1 MKKITGREAEM
12 QKLKY
17 YYEIE
22 NSEFL
27 VVYGRRRVGKTY
39 LLREFFAEKFCF
51 YFTGLANAGTEQQL
65 LNFQLAINEQ
75 THNDFPRENSWLLA
89 FEQLKSVIKQST
101 QKKKV
106 IFIDE
111 MPWLDTPKSDFLT
124 AFEHFWNHF
133 CAARNDIL
141 LIACGSAT
149 SWLTHKIFNNKGGL
163 HNRVTRQMEIMPFTL
178 LECETYF
185 LSRNIVFERY
195 EIVES
200 YMILGGIPYY
210 LSLFEK
216 GKSFAQNIDLLF
228 FDGNPLLKNEFQN
241 LYASLFRNAENH
253 IAVVEALSKKIK
265 GLTRDEIS
273 KATKLAS
280 GGGLT
285 KVLLELENCGFIRQ
299 YQTYNNK
306 TKNALYQLTDFYTL
320 FYFQFIKNQ
329 SISDRNYWQHTLD
342 SPKHR
347 AWSGFAFERVCL
359 AHAPQIK
366 KALGISGVKTYLFS
380 WKSKNTENQTQI
392 DLCIDRNDQ
401 VINLCEIKFSVH
413 EFTIDKSYS
422 ENLRRKIG
430 IFKTETKTRKAIYLT
445 MLTTF
450 GLVENEYSMSL
461 VQNQLTM
468 KELFEPA

>member
-1 MKKITGREAEM
+1 V
-12 QKLKY
+12 
-17 YYEIE
+17 
-22 NSEFL
+22 N
-27 VVYGRRRVGKTY
+27 
-39 LLREFFAEKFCF
+39 
-51 YFTGLANAGTEQQL
+51 
-65 LNFQLAINEQ
+65 
-75 THNDFPRENSWLLA
+75 
-89 FEQLKSVIKQST
+89 
-101 QKKKV
+101 
-106 IFIDE
+106 FIDE

-149 SWLTHKIFNNKGGL
+149 SWLTNKIFNNQGGL

-178 LECETYF
+178 SECEKYF
-185 LSRNIVFERY
+185 SAKNIAY
-195 EIVES
+195 EPYQIVES

-210 LSLFEK
+210 LSLMEK

-228 FDGNPLLKNEFQN
+228 FNRKSLLKNEFQN
-241 LYASLFRNAENH
+241 LYASLFRHAENH
-253 IAVVEALSKKIK
+253 ITVVETLSKKIK

-273 KATKLAS
+273 KATGLTS

-285 KVLLELENCGFIRQ
+285 KVLFELENCGFIRS
-299 YQTYNNK
+299 YRTLDNKINNL
-306 TKNALYQLTDFYTL
+306 LYQLTDFYTL

-329 SISDRNYWQHTLD
+329 AINDENYWLHTID

-347 AWSGFAFERVCL
+347 AWSGFTFERVCM
-359 AHAPQIK
+359 AHSTQIK

-380 WKSKNTENQTQI
+380 WKSKEAKNQTQI

-401 VINLCEIKFSVH
+401 VINLCEMKFSVH

-422 ENLRRKIG
+422 ENLRRKINT
-430 IFKTETKTRKAIYLT
+430 FKTETKTRKAVYLT
-445 MLTTF
+445 MITTF
-450 GLVENEYSMSL
+450 GLVQNEYALNL

-468 KELFEPA
+468 KELFE

>member
-1 MKKITGREAEM
+1 
-12 QKLKY
+12 LK
-17 YYEIE
+17 

-39 LLREFFAEKFCF
+39 LVREFFAEKFCF
-51 YFTGLANAGTEQQL
+51 YLTGLANADTTQQL

-75 THNDFPRENSWLLA
+75 TNNDFPYESSWLLA
-89 FEQLKSVIKQST
+89 FEQLKSVIQRS
-101 QKKKV
+101 QQEKKV

-141 LIACGSAT
+141 LIVCGSAT
-149 SWLTHKIFNNKGGL
+149 SWLTNKIFNNKGGL

-178 LECETYF
+178 SECETYF
-185 LSRNIVFERY
+185 ASKNITFERHQ
-195 EIVES
+195 IVES

-210 LSLFEK
+210 LSLMEK
-216 GKSFAQNIDLLF
+216 GRSLAQNIDLLLF
-228 FDGNPLLKNEFQN
+228 NRKALLKNEFQN
-241 LYASLFRNAENH
+241 LYASLFRHAENH
-253 IAVVEALSKKIK
+253 ITVVEALSKKIK

-273 KATKLAS
+273 KATRLAS
-280 GGGLT
+280 GGSLT
-285 KVLLELENCGFIRQ
+285 KVLFELENCGFIRQ
-299 YQTYNNK
+299 YQTLDNK

-329 SISDRNYWQHTLD
+329 PINDENYWLHTID

-347 AWSGFAFERVCL
+347 AWSGFAFERVCM
-359 AHAPQIK
+359 AHAAQIK

-380 WKSKNTENQTQI
+380 WKSKDADNQVQI

-401 VINLCEIKFSVH
+401 IINLCEMKFSVNK
-413 EFTIDKSYS
+413 FTIDKSYS
-422 ENLRRKIG
+422 ENLRNKIG
-430 IFKTETKTRKAIYLT
+430 AFKTETKTKKAVHLT
-445 MLTTF
+445 MITTF
-450 GLVENEYSMSL
+450 GLTENEYALNL
-461 VQNQLTM
+461 VQNRLTM
-468 KELFEPA
+468 DVLF

>member
-1 MKKITGREAEM
+1 MKKIFGREEERE
-12 QKLKY
+12 KLRFY
-17 YYEIE
+17 YGLE

-39 LLREFFAEKFCF
+39 LIREFFAEKFCF
-51 YFTGLANAGTEQQL
+51 YLTGLANASTEQQL
-65 LNFQLAINEQ
+65 LNFQLVINEQ
-75 THNDFPRENSWLLA
+75 SNNDFPCETSWLLA
-89 FEQLKSVIKQST
+89 FEQLKLVIQKSQ

-111 MPWLDTPKSDFLT
+111 MPWLDIPKSDFLT

-149 SWLTHKIFNNKGGL
+149 SWLTNKIFNNKGGL

-178 LECETYF
+178 SECETY
-185 LSRNIVFERY
+185 LASKNIIFERY
-195 EIVES
+195 QIVES

-210 LSLFEK
+210 LSLMEK
-216 GKSFAQNIDLLF
+216 GKSFVQNIDLLF
-228 FDGNPLLKNEFQN
+228 FDRNPLLKNEFQN
-241 LYASLFRNAENH
+241 LYASLFRHAENH

-273 KATKLAS
+273 KATKLTS

-285 KVLLELENCGFIRQ
+285 KVLFELENCGFIRQ

-306 TKNALYQLTDFYTL
+306 NTNALYQLADFYTL

-329 SISDRNYWQHTLD
+329 PINDENYWLHTID

-359 AHAPQIK
+359 AHSTQIK

-380 WKSKNTENQTQI
+380 WKSKDTENQTQI

-401 VINLCEIKFSVH
+401 VINLCEMKFSVH
-413 EFTIDKSYS
+413 EFTIDKGYS

-430 IFKTETKTRKAIYLT
+430 IFKTETKTKKAVHLT
-445 MLTTF
+445 MITTF
-450 GLVENEYSMSL
+450 GLTENEYALNL
-461 VQNQLTM
+461 VQTQVSM
-468 KELFEPA
+468 KGLFES

>member
-1 MKKITGREAEM
+1 MKIIIGREEEKR
-12 QKLKY
+12 QLTN
-17 YYEIE
+17 YYELD

-39 LLREFFAEKFCF
+39 LIREFFAQNFCF
-51 YFTGLANAGTEQQL
+51 YLTGLANADTEQQL

-75 THNDFPRENSWLLA
+75 TNSDFPNEKSWLLA
-89 FEQLKSVIKQST
+89 FEQLKSVIKQSQ

-111 MPWLDTPKSDFLT
+111 MPWIDTPKSDFMT

-141 LIACGSAT
+141 LIVCGSAT

-178 LECETYF
+178 SECEAYF
-185 LSRNIVFERY
+185 TSQNIAFERY
-195 EIVES
+195 QIVES

-210 LSLFEK
+210 LSLMEK

-228 FDGNPLLKNEFQN
+228 FERKALLKNEFKN
-241 LYASLFRNAENH
+241 LYASLFRYAENH
-253 IAVVEALSKKIK
+253 IAVVEALSKKIT
-265 GLTRDEIS
+265 GLTRDAIAKTANMS
-273 KATKLAS
+273 S

-285 KVLLELENCGFIRQ
+285 KVLHELENCGFIRQ
-299 YQTYNNK
+299 YQTFDNK

-329 SISDRNYWQHTLD
+329 PINDTNYWIHTID

-347 AWSGFAFERVCL
+347 AWSGFAFERVCM
-359 AHAPQIK
+359 AHTAQIR
-366 KALGISGVKTYLFS
+366 KALGISGVKTYIFS
-380 WKSKNTENQTQI
+380 WKSKKNDNQAQI

-401 VINLCEIKFSVH
+401 VINLCEIKYSMFEFS
-413 EFTIDKSYS
+413 IDKSYA
-422 ENLRRKIG
+422 ENIRRKISA
-430 IFKTETKTRKAIYLT
+430 FKSGTKTKKAIHLT
-445 MLTTF
+445 MITTF
-450 GLVENEYSMSL
+450 GLVNNEYALNL

-468 KELFEPA
+468 EELFESP